1 MMGVPDGSG
10 QVVGQRRCRGAE
22 TDATASVAAT
32 VACGLAQV
40 ALICGLVGVGPD
52 AHSVRAQPPV
62 PAAPHAPA
70 PHTTEVAVGKVVFLA
85 AAMEEATG
93 ARAVPEARERILAL
107 QTAAGNCIPL
117 LEDVRGRAFRTDERL
132 RQMQVKLW
140 LRRYPGFPLAQILR
154 VVEVAPDGEYE
165 IDYWCDVCAIALF
178 EQKECDCCQGPVVLR
193 RRKLS
198 DVHP

>member
-1 MMGVPDGSG
+1 MRGALEGNWPRRFPTR
-10 QVVGQRRCRGAE
+10 QRRSAAQTLGSPFAPPCREKIAPLLLLLAISGGWTCLAAE
-22 TDATASVAAT
+22 
-32 VACGLAQV
+32 
-40 ALICGLVGVGPD
+40 
-52 AHSVRAQPPV
+52 
-62 PAAPHAPA
+62 PA
-70 PHTTEVAVGKVVFLA
+70 PQAPVTPRHTAEIAIGKVVFLA
-85 AAMEEATG
+85 PAMEQATG

-107 QTAAGNCIPL
+107 QTAAGNYIPL

-140 LRRYPGFPLAQILR
+140 LRRYEGFPLAQILR
-154 VVEVAPDGEYE
+154 VVELAPDGEFE

-198 DVHP
+198 DVQP

>member
-1 MMGVPDGSG
+1 
-10 QVVGQRRCRGAE
+10 
-22 TDATASVAAT
+22 VAGRWLAPL
-32 VACGLAQV
+32 ALCCGLMGGSPYV
-40 ALICGLVGVGPD
+40 K
-52 AHSVRAQPPV
+52 AQPGASS
-62 PAAPHAPA
+62 AARAPA
-70 PHTTEVAVGKVVFLA
+70 KYTTRVAVGKVVFLA

-107 QTAAGNCIPL
+107 QTSEGNYLPL
-117 LEDVRGRAFRTDERL
+117 LEDVRGRAFRTDARL

-140 LRRYPGFPLAQILR
+140 LRQYEGFPLAQILR
-154 VVEVAPDGEYE
+154 VVEVAPDGEFE

-198 DVHP
+198 EGHP